1 MERDTTVKLT
11 MLVDAE
17 PSLIWRALTDP
28 QLTKLYMEGWQVRS
42 TWKVGAPVTWV
53 EQVDGEEVPRAKG
66 TLMAWIP
73 NYRMRYTRLVLDG
86 KLPDEPASFTT
97 VDISLEEVS
106 PGRTRLELWHGD
118 FAGLPHDVRR
128 ARATGRAWV
137 ESLVGLKRVA
147 EEGEERLA
155 A

>member
-1 MERDTTVKLT
+1 
-11 MLVDAE
+11 
-17 PSLIWRALTDP
+17 
-28 QLTKLYMEGWQVRS
+28 
-42 TWKVGAPVTWV
+42 
-53 EQVDGEEVPRAKG
+53 
-66 TLMAWIP
+66 
-73 NYRMRYTRLVLDG
+73 MRYTRLVLDG